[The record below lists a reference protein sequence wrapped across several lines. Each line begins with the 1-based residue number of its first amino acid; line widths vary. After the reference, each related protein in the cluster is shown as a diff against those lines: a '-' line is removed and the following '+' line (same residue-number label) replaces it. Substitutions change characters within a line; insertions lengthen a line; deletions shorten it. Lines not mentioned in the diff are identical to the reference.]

1 MTIRIVSDSTCD
13 LPNELLTRYDITVLP
28 AYINIGDKSYYDGL
42 DLSRQAFYEGLATFS
57 SHPTTA
63 APSAGA
69 FAEVYDRLTEEG
81 SDEIL
86 SIHVASS
93 LSGILNAARLGA
105 ESSQKGARVTL
116 FDSQQLGGGLGL
128 LVLGA
133 ARAALSGR
141 SMTEIVGLLN
151 DWVPRT
157 YVFAT
162 LDTMEFLRRS
172 GRVSWPQFSLGTLLQ
187 IKPMVR
193 VYKGQVESLDKI
205 RTRKKA
211 VQKMIDYLVALGPL
225 AELAVLH
232 TNAFADAQ
240 ELAQQVGY
248 LAPAGTTIPILDVT
262 PAIGSHVGPNGL
274 GLACITA
281 H

>member
-13 LPNELLTRYDITVLP
+13 LPNELLTRYGITVLP
-28 AYINIGDKSYYDGL
+28 AYINIGDKSYRDGL

-63 APSAGA
+63 APSAGS
-69 FAEVYDRLTEEG
+69 FAEVYDRLAQAG
-81 SDEIL
+81 ADEIL
-86 SIHVASS
+86 SIHVAES
-93 LSGILNAARLGA
+93 LSGMLNAARLGA
-105 ESSQKGARVTL
+105 EASQGAKVTL

-128 LVLGA
+128 MVLGA
-133 ARAALSGR
+133 ARAAESGR
-141 SMTEIVGLLN
+141 SMAEIIALLN
-151 DWVPRT
+151 NWVSRT

-172 GRVSWPQFSLGTLLQ
+172 GRVSWAQFSLGTLLQ

-211 VQKMIDYLVALGPL
+211 IQKMVEYLAALNPL
-225 AELAVLH
+225 IELAVLH
-232 TNAFADAQ
+232 TNALADAQ
-240 ELAQQVGY
+240 ELAREVGY
-248 LAPAGTTIPILDVT
+248 LAPAGTSPLILEVT

-274 GLACITA
+274 GFACITA
-281 H
+281 R

>member
-1 MTIRIVSDSTCD
+1 MAIRIVSDSTCD
-13 LPNELLTRYDITVLP
+13 LPNDLLTRYGITVLP
-28 AYINIGDKSYYDGL
+28 AYINIGDKSYRDGL

-57 SHPTTA
+57 GHPTTA
-63 APSAGA
+63 APSAGS
-69 FAEVYDRLTEEG
+69 FAEVYDRLTEAG
-81 SDEIL
+81 AAEIL
-86 SIHVASS
+86 SIHVAGS
-93 LSGILNAARLGA
+93 LSGMLNAARLGI
-105 ESSQKGARVTL
+105 EGSQGAKVTL

-128 LVLGA
+128 MVLQA
-133 ARAALSGR
+133 ARAAESGR
-141 SMTEIVGLLN
+141 SMTDIVALLN
-151 DWVPRT
+151 EWVART

-172 GRVSWPQFSLGTLLQ
+172 GRVSWAQFSLGTLLQ

-211 VQKMIDYLVALGPL
+211 IQKMIDYLAALGPL
-225 AELAVLH
+225 MELAVLH
-232 TNAFADAQ
+232 TNALADAQ
-240 ELAQQVGY
+240 ELAQQVAY
-248 LAPAGTTIPILDVT
+248 LAPAGTPPLILEVT

-274 GLACITA
+274 GFACITA